1 MAKVAVLMRILPED
15 AAIKPDQL
23 LEKLREK
30 LPEKYHIAQYQAE
43 PIAFGL
49 EALRVIILM
58 PEDVEGGTNELE
70 EIVSSI
76 EGVSQVDVLNVARMM
91 E

>member
-15 AAIKPDQL
+15 ATIKPDQL

-30 LPEKYHIAQYQAE
+30 LPEKYHIAQHQSE

>member
-15 AAIKPDQL
+15 ASTKPETL
-23 LEKLREK
+23 LEKIKEK
-30 LPEKYHIAQYQAE
+30 LPEKYHVAQYQAE

-70 EIVSSI
+70 EIISSI
-76 EGVSQVDVLNVARMM
+76 EGISQVDVLNVARMM

>member
-1 MAKVAVLMRILPED
+1 MVKVAVLMRVLPEE
-15 AAIKPDQL
+15 ASIKPEDL
-23 LEKLREK
+23 LNKIKEK
-30 LPEKYHIAQYQAE
+30 LPERYHIAQYQSE

-49 EALRVIILM
+49 EALRLIILM

-70 EIVSSI
+70 ELVSSV

>member
-1 MAKVAVLMRILPED
+1 MAKVAVLMRILPEEAD
-15 AAIKPDQL
+15 IKPDTL
-23 LEKLREK
+23 LERIKEK
-30 LPEKYHIAQYQAE
+30 LPEKYVVAQHQSE

-58 PEDVEGGTNELE
+58 PEDVEGGTSELE
-70 EIVSSI
+70 EIISSV
-76 EGVSQVDVLNVARMM
+76 EGVSQVDVLNVGRIM